1 LRPATDLAD
10 KILSPPAKNIAQPI
24 GGPAKIRYAGTSSLP
39 ELGLSDQSDDINAL
53 EADAEDAA
61 EGAPRMRF
69 QGIVEAEKPTSVTA
83 GDIDAIEPIAH
94 NERRWNAMSRQISQV
109 SRLTALFVFFSF
121 MVGTPLGNYFAHLQL
136 NGSAEGWNPL
146 AAFGF
151 ETVLFAFVVPVL
163 VLLIGYA
170 LSRMATMLN
179 AAESIA
185 AAAQQMTTPD
195 VTAARNAD
203 TVGAVVQ
210 GHMEA
215 LNEGLDGA
223 LSRLASV
230 ESMIRD
236 HVAAIEL
243 AGDAIEQKATGA
255 VERVADERSRL
266 MDLTESLN
274 AHADSFA
281 AAIAERAKAS
291 IEALNTADTISGKAE
306 LEFDERLTGLEAAA
320 ERALT
325 SFESLRDA
333 LRDTDETMRQSAESI
348 ETAASDTQQATAQAK
363 AAADA
368 AAESAAR
375 NAANVAASAN
385 QASAQA
391 KQAADEAIQTATE
404 EAERAAASAVEAA
417 AEETAKIQ
425 DAAAK
430 TIGDI
435 SEATKEAVDAA
446 RADAGEAT
454 KAAEEVAEAARQTS
468 EAVKAA
474 SSDVVAA
481 SEEARKTSEQAA
493 QLSEAATAQIEER
506 NKALA
511 DARAALEKENARLEA
526 LIGEQRKRADRL
538 ANAIADQTE
547 RLSELAETQLRE
559 QQAAAE
565 RSEAEAKARAD
576 KQAQERAL
584 QEQAAAEE
592 AKTAKLEAERQAETL
607 AQAEAEAEA
616 QQAAEALAEAEAQA
630 AQKAADKAA
639 EDDAKKAAEEERLAA
654 ERKAAKKAPELALT
668 AKDKPAKPKPAKDR
682 PAKKPN
688 GAARLEELARD
699 IAERRPRR
707 GERRRKEPPV
717 EGSLNTDENTA
728 DPKRSKGDVSW
739 REILDAADDAEP
751 LELGPV
757 SRKTPVEARDE
768 AANAIRI
775 ISGLQAFTYELET
788 RLYGDPPPALQE
800 RYDRGDRNVFA
811 NRLLR
816 LNEADVKR
824 RIRNES
830 ARDQKFEGG
839 VHNFLQSF
847 EKLLEDATTSETA
860 DEELEEYLSS
870 PLGRVYLLIGAT
882 VGYFA

>member
-1 LRPATDLAD
+1 LVKNIPL
-10 KILSPPAKNIAQPI
+10 PPAKNIAQPI
-24 GGPAKIRYAGTSSLP
+24 GGPAKIRYARTSSPP
-39 ELGLSDQSDDINAL
+39 EWGLSDQSDDINAL

-83 GDIDAIEPIAH
+83 GDIDAIEPIVH

-121 MVGTPLGNYFAHLQL
+121 MVGTPLGSYFAHLQL

-151 ETVLFAFVVPVL
+151 ETVMFAFVVPVL

-291 IEALNTADTISGKAE
+291 IEALNTADTISGRAE
-306 LEFDERLTGLEAAA
+306 REFDERLTGLEAAA

-348 ETAASDTQQATAQAK
+348 EAAASDTQQATAQAK

-454 KAAEEVAEAARQTS
+454 RAAEEVAEAARKTS

-526 LIGEQRKRADRL
+526 LIGEQRKRAERL
-538 ANAIADQTE
+538 ADAIAAQTE

-565 RSEAEAKARAD
+565 RTETEAKARTD
-576 KQAQERAL
+576 KQAQARAA
-584 QEQAAAEE
+584 QDKAAAEE
-592 AKTAKLEAERQAETL
+592 ANAAKLEAEHQAE
-607 AQAEAEAEA
+607 AEAEAEA
-616 QQAAEALAEAEAQA
+616 QQAAEALAEAERQA
-630 AQKAADKAA
+630 AQKAA
-639 EDDAKKAAEEERLAA
+639 EEEDAKKAAEEERLAA
-654 ERKAAKKAPELALT
+654 ERRAAKTAPELALT
-668 AKDKPAKPKPAKDR
+668 AKDKPTKPKSAKDRPVKDRPIKDR

-707 GERRRKEPPV
+707 GARRRKEPPV
-717 EGSLNTDENTA
+717 EGSLNTDEIAA

-839 VHNFLQSF
+839 VHDFLQSF

>member
-1 LRPATDLAD
+1 MRPATDWVD
-10 KILSPPAKNIAQPI
+10 KILSPAAKNIAQPI
-24 GGPAKIRYAGTSSLP
+24 GGPAKIRYAGTSSPP
-39 ELGLSDQSDDINAL
+39 EWGLSDQSDDINAL

-61 EGAPRMRF
+61 EAAPRMRF
-69 QGIVEAEKPTSVTA
+69 QGIVEAEKATSVTA
-83 GDIDAIEPIAH
+83 GDIDAIEPIVH

-195 VTAARNAD
+195 ITAARNAD

-223 LSRLASV
+223 LARLASV

-291 IEALNTADTISGKAE
+291 IEALNTADTISGRAE
-306 LEFDERLTGLEAAA
+306 REFDERLTGLEAAA

-348 ETAASDTQQATAQAK
+348 EAAASDTQQATAQAK

-404 EAERAAASAVEAA
+404 EAERAAASAIEAA

-454 KAAEEVAEAARQTS
+454 RAAEEVAEAARKTS

-526 LIGEQRKRADRL
+526 LIGEQRKRAERL
-538 ANAIADQTE
+538 ADAISAQTE

-565 RSEAEAKARAD
+565 RTEAEAKARAD
-576 KQAQERAL
+576 KQVQARAAQDK
-584 QEQAAAEE
+584 AAAEE
-592 AKTAKLEAERQAETL
+592 ANAAKQDAERQAE
-607 AQAEAEAEA
+607 AEAQAEA
-616 QQAAEALAEAEAQA
+616 QQAAEAVAEAERQA
-630 AQKAADKAA
+630 TQKA
-639 EDDAKKAAEEERLAA
+639 EEDAKKAAEEERLAA
-654 ERKAAKKAPELALT
+654 ERRAAKTAPELALT
-668 AKDKPAKPKPAKDR
+668 AKDKPAKDR
-682 PAKKPN
+682 SAKKPN

-707 GERRRKEPPV
+707 GSRRRKEPPV
-717 EGSLNTDENTA
+717 EGSLNTDEITA

-739 REILDAADDAEP
+739 REILDAADDAAP
-751 LELGPV
+751 LELGPA

-830 ARDQKFEGG
+830 ARDQRFEGG
-839 VHNFLQSF
+839 VHDFLQSF

-882 VGYFA
+882 VGFA